1 MNEYDQY
8 SPITQTLDSVN
19 TDNNSTSL
27 KPSKL
32 NIGIP
37 NNPYAV
43 KEHYYAKLIMKEY
56 QSCPTKVVLEYF
68 SVKNIKRIQKKI
80 KREIKHRSYG
90 KFILEED
97 QNVLD
102 LLNAMRAIFKLYAR
116 NLPYKVIRQVK
127 ALNEYTIQY
136 ICPDIMTNLKQY
148 YGYLDDIK
156 NPINPFD
163 RVAVNV
169 NNAGRNQLP
178 SVAQL
183 YGL

>member
-1 MNEYDQY
+1 MEDNNYA
-8 SPITQTLDSVN
+8 PILQTLDQEN
-19 TDNNSTSL
+19 TTGSSKRI

-37 NNPYAV
+37 DNPYGV

-56 QSCPTKVVLEYF
+56 QACPSKVALEYF
-68 SVKNIKRIQKKI
+68 SVTNIKRLQKKI

-102 LLNAMRAIFKLYAR
+102 LLTSMRAIFKLYAR
-116 NLPYKVIRQVK
+116 NLPIKIVRQVK

-136 ICPDIMTNLKQY
+136 ICPDMMTNLKQY

-169 NNAGRNQLP
+169 NQAGRNQLP